1 MLLVLLPAVLGLD
14 RYVMTDD
21 SMDGSLGRG
30 SVALARDVPPS
41 DLRVGDVVTFLPP
54 GATQDDQRVT
64 HRIVAIESGVA
75 TTQGDDA
82 SRPDPWSLPLTDATY
97 ARVWVSVP
105 WIGYPFVIDGGWVLL
120 AAGRRCRAHPG
131 RRGRALVAPEGGRD
145 RLGRSCRWAERPDH
159 RSERCAPAH
168 HTAAYHRD
176 MPQRVLVVEDEE
188 DIAFPLVRTLER
200 EGYDVHWVDSGQKA
214 LDDVAAHHADVVIL
228 DLGLPDMDGL
238 EVCRKARDNGYDG
251 AIMIV
256 TARAGELD
264 RVVGLDYGADDYM
277 AKPFG
282 LAELQA
288 RVRALL
294 RRTTAAAAAAADGVD
309 GGLRIDV
316 AARRVFSGDDEVP
329 LTGKEFEVLNVL
341 VANKDKVVSRT
352 RLMADVW
359 DENWYGSTKTLDVT
373 IGRLRQKLESVGV
386 QEKVVAVRGVGFRLE
401 GTPSD

>member
-1 MLLVLLPAVLGLD
+1 
-14 RYVMTDD
+14 
-21 SMDGSLGRG
+21 
-30 SVALARDVPPS
+30 
-41 DLRVGDVVTFLPP
+41 
-54 GATQDDQRVT
+54 
-64 HRIVAIESGVA
+64 
-75 TTQGDDA
+75 
-82 SRPDPWSLPLTDATY
+82 
-97 ARVWVSVP
+97 
-105 WIGYPFVIDGGWVLL
+105 
-120 AAGRRCRAHPG
+120 
-131 RRGRALVAPEGGRD
+131 
-145 RLGRSCRWAERPDH
+145 
-159 RSERCAPAH
+159 
-168 HTAAYHRD
+168 
-176 MPQRVLVVEDEE
+176 MPQRVLIVEDEE

-200 EGYDVHWVDSGQKA
+200 EGYDVAWVDSGQKA
-214 LDDVAAHHADVVIL
+214 LDDVSQRQADVLIL

-238 EVCRKARDNGYDG
+238 EVCRKARENGFSG

-277 AKPFG
+277 SKPFG

-294 RRTTAAAAAAADGVD
+294 RRTAAAAASKNGAAENE

-316 AARRVFSGDDEVP
+316 DARRVFSGDEEVP

-341 VANKDKVVSRT
+341 LANKDKVVTRT

-386 QEKVVAVRGVGFRLE
+386 EEKVVAVRGVGFRLE
-401 GTPSD
+401 GSPDS

>member
-1 MLLVLLPAVLGLD
+1 
-14 RYVMTDD
+14 
-21 SMDGSLGRG
+21 
-30 SVALARDVPPS
+30 
-41 DLRVGDVVTFLPP
+41 
-54 GATQDDQRVT
+54 
-64 HRIVAIESGVA
+64 
-75 TTQGDDA
+75 
-82 SRPDPWSLPLTDATY
+82 
-97 ARVWVSVP
+97 
-105 WIGYPFVIDGGWVLL
+105 
-120 AAGRRCRAHPG
+120 
-131 RRGRALVAPEGGRD
+131 
-145 RLGRSCRWAERPDH
+145 
-159 RSERCAPAH
+159 
-168 HTAAYHRD
+168 

-200 EGYDVHWVDSGQKA
+200 EGYDVAWVDSGQKA
-214 LDDVAAHHADVVIL
+214 LDDVATRHADVVIL

-238 EVCRKARDNGYDG
+238 EVCRKARDSGYDG

-294 RRTTAAAAAAADGVD
+294 RRTNSSSSSAEGGND

-401 GTPSD
+401 GNPSD